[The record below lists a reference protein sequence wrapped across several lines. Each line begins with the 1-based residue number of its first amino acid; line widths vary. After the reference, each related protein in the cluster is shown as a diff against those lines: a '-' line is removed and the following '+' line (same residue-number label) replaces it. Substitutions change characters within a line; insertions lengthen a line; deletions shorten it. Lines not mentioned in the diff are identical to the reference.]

1 MAAPTIQQIMEAIET
16 SLETIPGLRTS
27 EYVPDQLNPPQAVVD
42 FPGEIVYHGTFAH
55 GKYVFEPTIT
65 ILVSRTV
72 DRIGTAA
79 LAAYASPS
87 GTNSI
92 HLAIE
97 ADQTLGG
104 VVDNCVVLNFRR
116 LGQQEID
123 ALQFFG
129 GLFTLRVIA
138 AAS

>member
-27 EYVPDQLNPPQAVVD
+27 EYVPDQISTPQAVVD
-42 FPGEIVYHGTFAH
+42 FPGEIAYHGTFAH
-55 GKYVFEPTIT
+55 GKYVFEPTVT

-87 GTNSI
+87 GSNSI

-97 ADQTLGG
+97 AD
-104 VVDNCVVLNFRR
+104 DNIAQQDARGRR
-116 LGQQEID
+116 RTSILYVHDQQAGLLLAPG
-123 ALQFFG
+123 ALR
-129 GLFTLRVIA
+129 LA
-138 AAS
+138 